1 MAKTIKMCDLSRDVA
16 AKLFVLLNPGK
27 VKYGTLGSD
36 FVIITDVEPKDL
48 VYPEGWYY
56 AKGRYTNKRNSSTG
70 MYSTLDMVTSNGQFW
85 EDYANYC
92 TKDM

>member
-1 MAKTIKMCDLSRDVA
+1 MAKTIKMCDLSRDTA
-16 AKLFVLLNPGK
+16 AKVFVLLNPGR
-27 VKYGTLGSD
+27 VKYGTFGPD

-56 AKGRYTNKRNSSTG
+56 VNGSFSNKHNSTTGRYSTI
-70 MYSTLDMVTSNGQFW
+70 DMVKSNGNYW
-85 EDYANYC
+85 EDYASYC